1 MINTMK
7 RSSTVILM
15 LFVALAFCA
24 CKKDPQKAKAKYLA
38 SGEAFLKQK
47 KYGDAAVEFRNA
59 IRMDKDYAGAYYQLA
74 QAELAQKH
82 FPQAFQ
88 ALKKTTDLDPNRMD
102 AQLDIGRLYLGA
114 GDYPNAL
121 KQAKIVLDKDPND
134 VAALQL
140 RGTAY
145 IGLHDLNHAKDDFQ
159 EVITLRPNDASGY
172 VNMALVQ
179 VGLKNRVE
187 AEKLLKQAV
196 SVDSK
201 NEQAATDLANLYRME
216 NRPKE
221 AEQVLNQAI
230 AINPDGKMLYLNL
243 STLLVAEGR
252 KDEAEATIDKL
263 RKQLPNS
270 PEVAIDIGRLY
281 SLQRQP
287 DKAIA
292 EFQRGLSISP
302 KNLAIESELEEIYFS
317 TGQTKLAA
325 EMDQALLKEFPKDLT
340 VRVNHGRLLMAQG
353 DAAAAIQYL
362 QKLAADSPES
372 DRAHYFLAMA
382 YWQNNDLGQAH
393 SALID
398 ALKVKPDLMLAIESL
413 ARLSLAQGNARD
425 AQTYAEQLLDKSPT
439 DPGYRLLLAE
449 ALARQATQHPES
461 LLAAEKQIQ
470 EAQKLAPNDARVHL
484 ALAQIYS
491 MPGNPPQRIAM
502 AQKEYEA
509 ALQLDPQ
516 NPVLI
521 GQYSEFMIKQNQ
533 SVIAIA
539 KVKDYVAS
547 HSSDAKAHEL
557 LGSVYYSAKDF
568 ANAQQE
574 FEHALQLD
582 PSLTQVNLRLGKLF
596 EDQGKMTEALALY
609 QKALDQQPKSAPLAT
624 LVGNIYLKK
633 GDLDTAEKYYSQAL
647 SSDPNFSV
655 ALANTAWVYAQQNK
669 NLDVALGMAQ
679 KANTQMPQTAS
690 IKDTLGW
697 VLYKKGSYDSAKPLF
712 QESIRLDEKRIQEEN
727 RHSQPKASFFFH
739 LGMTQIALGDKSN
752 AKLTLQKALQLNLES
767 PDAQTARQQL
777 SQL

>member
-7 RSSTVILM
+7 RSSVVVLL

-47 KYGDAAVEFRNA
+47 KYGDAAVEFQNA
-59 IRMDKDYAGAYYQLA
+59 IRIDPNDAGAHYQLA
-74 QAELAQKH
+74 QAELGRKD
-82 FPQAFQ
+82 FRRAFL
-88 ALKKTTDLDPNRMD
+88 ALQTTISKDPTRMD
-102 AQLDIGRLYLGA
+102 ARLDIGRLYLAAGA
-114 GDYPNAL
+114 DPNAYPNAVE
-121 KQAKIVLDKDPND
+121 QAGIVLAKDPDN
-134 VAALQL
+134 VAAHQL

-145 IGLHDLNHAKDDFQ
+145 IGLHKLEDAKADFQ
-159 EVITLRPNDASGY
+159 EVIRLRPNDASGY

-179 VGLKNRVE
+179 VGLKNKVE

-196 SVDSK
+196 SVDPK
-201 NEQAATDLANLYRME
+201 HEQAATDLANLYRME

-221 AEQVLNQAI
+221 AEQVLQQAL

-243 STLLVAEGR
+243 STLLLTEDR
-252 KDEAEATIDKL
+252 KNEAEATIDKL

-302 KNLAIESELEEIYFS
+302 KNLAIQSELEEIYFS

-325 EMDQALLKEFPKDLT
+325 EMDQDLLKEHPKDIT

-353 DAAAAIQYL
+353 DAAAAVQYL
-362 QKLAADSPES
+362 QKLVADATES

-393 SALID
+393 TALVD
-398 ALKVKPDLMLAIESL
+398 ALKANSDLTLAKESL

-439 DPGYRLLLAE
+439 DPGYHLLLAE

-470 EAQKLAPNDARVHL
+470 EAQKLAPDDPRVHL
-484 ALAQIYS
+484 ALAQIYAI
-491 MPGNPPQRIAM
+491 PANPPQPQRVTM

-516 NPVLI
+516 NPALI
-521 GQYSEFMIKQNQ
+521 GQYSDFLIKQNQ
-533 SVIAIA
+533 APKAIA
-539 KVKDYVAS
+539 LVKEYVAA
-547 HSSDAKAHEL
+547 HSNDAKAHEL
-557 LGSVYYSAKDF
+557 LGAVYFGSKDLGS
-568 ANAQQE
+568 AQQE
-574 FEHALQLD
+574 FERALQLD
-582 PSLTQVNLRLGKLF
+582 PNRMDVQLRLAKLY
-596 EDQGKMTEALALY
+596 EDQGKTDEALAHY

-624 LVGNIYLKK
+624 VVGNMYLKK

-647 SSDPNFSV
+647 SADPNFSI

-679 KANTQMPQTAS
+679 KANSQMPKVAS
-690 IKDTLGW
+690 IRDTLGW
-697 VLYKKGSYDSAKPLF
+697 VLYKKGSYSSAMPLF
-712 QESIRLDEKRIQEEN
+712 VDCVSES
-727 RHSQPKASFFFH
+727 PKTASFQYH
-739 LGMTQIALGDKSN
+739 LGLTQMALGNKVE
-752 AKLTLQKALQLNLES
+752 AKRSLERALNLNLDPADAQKA
-767 PDAQTARQQL
+767 RQDL

>member
-1 MINTMK
+1 MINAMK
-7 RSSTVILM
+7 RSSAVVLM

-38 SGEAFLKQK
+38 SGESFLKQK

-59 IRMDKDYAGAYYQLA
+59 IRIDPNSAVAHYQLA

-82 FPQAFQ
+82 FQNAFVELQ
-88 ALKKTTDLDPNRMD
+88 KTTKLDPARMD
-102 AQLDIGRLYLGA
+102 AQLDIGRLYLAA
-114 GDYPNAL
+114 GDYPNAMD
-121 KQAKIVLDKDPND
+121 QAKIVLDKDPND

-140 RGTAY
+140 RGTAH
-145 IGLHDLNHAKDDFQ
+145 IGRHELEEAKADFQ
-159 EVITLRPNDASGY
+159 EVIRLRPNDASGY

-196 SVDSK
+196 SIDPK
-201 NEQAATDLANLYRME
+201 HEQAATDLANLYRME

-221 AEQVLNQAI
+221 AEQVLQQAI

-243 STLLVAEGR
+243 STLLLAEGR
-252 KDEAEATIDKL
+252 KDEAEATIEKL
-263 RKQLPNS
+263 RRQLPNS
-270 PEVAIDIGRLY
+270 PDVAIDIGRLY

-302 KNLAIESELEEIYFS
+302 KNLAIQSELEEIYFS

-439 DPGYRLLLAE
+439 DPGYHLLLAE

-470 EAQKLAPNDARVHL
+470 EAQKLAPNDPRVHL

-491 MPGNPPQRIAM
+491 IPGNPPQRIAM

-509 ALQLDPQ
+509 ALQLDAQ
-516 NPVLI
+516 NPALI
-521 GQYSEFMIKQNQ
+521 GQYSDFMIKQNQ
-533 SVIAIA
+533 APKAIA
-539 KVKDYVAS
+539 LVKEYVAA
-547 HSSDAKAHEL
+547 HSNDAKAHEL
-557 LGSVYYSAKDF
+557 LGAVYFGSKDLGS
-568 ANAQQE
+568 AQQE
-574 FEHALQLD
+574 FERALQLD
-582 PSLTQVNLRLGKLF
+582 PNRVDVQLRLAKLY
-596 EDQGKMTEALALY
+596 EDQGKTDEALAHY
-609 QKALDQQPKSAPLAT
+609 QKASDQQPKSAPLAT
-624 LVGNIYLKK
+624 VVGNMYLKK
-633 GDLDTAEKYYSQAL
+633 GDLDKAEKYYSQAL
-647 SSDPNFSV
+647 SIDPNFSI

-679 KANTQMPQTAS
+679 KANSQMPKIAS
-690 IKDTLGW
+690 IRDTLGW
-697 VLYKKGSYDSAKPLF
+697 VLYKKGSYSSAMPLF
-712 QESIRLDEKRIQEEN
+712 VDCVSES
-727 RHSQPKASFFFH
+727 PKTASFQYH
-739 LGMTQIALGDKSN
+739 LGLTQMALGNKVE
-752 AKLTLQKALQLNLES
+752 AKRSLERALNLNLDPTDAQKA
-767 PDAQTARQQL
+767 RQEL